1 MSDQKANTNLPAEN
15 YYTADY
21 PEEEVDSDD
30 EYGRHAYDYR
40 NGNASDDEEFDNDYY
55 EDDMV
60 LDDDED
66 EDATMARIRTYVKRS
81 RAFE

>member
-1 MSDQKANTNLPAEN
+1 VE
-15 YYTADY
+15 
-21 PEEEVDSDD
+21 SDD
-30 EYGRHAYDYR
+30 EYGRHPYGYR

-55 EDDMV
+55 DESDDDMV
-60 LDDDED
+60 IDGDND